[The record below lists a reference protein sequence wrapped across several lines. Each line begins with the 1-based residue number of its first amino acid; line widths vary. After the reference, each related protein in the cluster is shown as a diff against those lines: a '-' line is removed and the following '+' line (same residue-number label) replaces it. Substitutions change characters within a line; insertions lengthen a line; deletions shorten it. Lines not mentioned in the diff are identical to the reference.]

1 MIDSS
6 GHSPTRTFG
15 EVLER
20 LAQTDADIPTLH
32 RLLEAVLVVGSGLD
46 LDLTLQRIITAA
58 TTVLDCRYG
67 ALGVRACGGGLAEFV
82 YEGIDEPL
90 RQTMGHFPEGHGVLG
105 VLMNDPKTL
114 RVPHLGAHPE
124 SVGFPANHPPMDSFL
139 GAPIMM
145 RGEVFGSIY
154 LTEKRGAAEFTEE
167 DEVILEALA
176 IAAGMAAENARL
188 FEQSRTRE
196 RWLTAMSA
204 VRTRLLAGD
213 SLEDGLQLLATRVR
227 DLTGADDVIVVICED
242 GYAQV
247 HTAASARPTSRGVR
261 IPAGTYPFNIIRQTH
276 KVQVFTDLGAVAEL
290 VPTAVSA
297 VLAPMTIASG
307 VVGALLIASDSTN
320 TMWEPDEL
328 TRIESMAEL
337 GSVAIEFDRKQRGQ
351 RLLSVLADRD
361 RIARDLHDNV
371 IQRLFAS
378 GMSLQSTL
386 PDSSLPVSARAIVTR
401 SLEQLDQTVREIRTT
416 IFDLQTP
423 ATADSTS
430 LRRRLLDVIA
440 DATAQSAVT
449 PSVQFSGAIDTLVK
463 AGIHPHA
470 EAVLREGLSNV
481 LRHAQADT
489 ITISVTANLEFAI
502 TIDDDGNGIPEGVHK
517 SGLHNLERR
526 AEHCGGTC
534 TIGNREP
541 QGTRLVW
548 RVPLRRERP

>member
-6 GHSPTRTFG
+6 GNPTRNFA

-20 LAQTDADIPTLH
+20 LADSKADIPTLH

-46 LDLTLQRIITAA
+46 LDLTLQRIIIAA
-58 TTVLDCRYG
+58 TTVLDCNYG
-67 ALGVRACGGGLAEFV
+67 ALGVRAPGGGLAEFV

-114 RVPHLGAHPE
+114 RVPHLGAHPA

-176 IAAGMAAENARL
+176 IAAGIAAENVRL

-204 VRTRLLAGD
+204 IRSRLLAGD
-213 SLEDGLQLLATRVR
+213 SLDDSLQLLATRVR
-227 DLTGADDVIVVICED
+227 ELTGIDDVIVLICEN

-247 HTAASARPTSRGVR
+247 HTAVSARPTSRGVR
-261 IPAGTYPFNIIRQTH
+261 VPASLYPFDVIRQTRRLH
-276 KVQVFTDLGAVAEL
+276 VFTELGSLLDL
-290 VPTAVSA
+290 VPTAGSA
-297 VLAPMTIASG
+297 VLAPMTVASG
-307 VVGALLIASDSTN
+307 VVGALLLTSDSASTH
-320 TMWEPDEL
+320 WDSDEL

-337 GSVAIEFDRKQRGQ
+337 GSVAIEFDEKQRGQ

-386 PDSSLPVSARAIVTR
+386 PDSDLPDSARAIVTR

-430 LRRRLLDVIA
+430 LRRRLLDVIG

-489 ITISVTANLEFAI
+489 ITISVTADLEFAI
-502 TIDDDGNGIPEGVHK
+502 TIDDDGKGIPVGVHK

-534 TIGNREP
+534 TIGNRSP
-541 QGTRLVW
+541 NGTRLVW
-548 RVPLRRERP
+548 RVPLRRRKP

>member
-1 MIDSS
+1 MIEQS

-20 LAQTDADIPTLH
+20 LSHADADIPTLH

-46 LDLTLQRIITAA
+46 LDLTLQRIIIAA
-58 TTVLDCRYG
+58 TTVLNCRYG
-67 ALGVRACGGGLAEFV
+67 ALGVRAPSGGLSEFV

-114 RVPHLGAHPE
+114 RVSHLGNHSE

-176 IAAGMAAENARL
+176 IAAGIAVDNARL

-204 VRTRLLAGD
+204 IRTRLLAGD
-213 SLEDGLQLLATRVR
+213 SLEDGLQLLATQVR
-227 DLTGADDVIVVICED
+227 DLTGVDDVLVLICED

-247 HTAASARPTSRGVR
+247 HTAASSRPTSRGIR
-261 IPAGTYPFNIIRQTH
+261 IPADIPPFNLIRQSRKAET
-276 KVQVFTDLGAVAEL
+276 FTEFGLLAEL
-290 VPTAVSA
+290 VPSA
-297 VLAPMTIASG
+297 GSTVLAPMTVASG
-307 VVGALLIASDSTN
+307 VVGALLLASDSAN
-320 TMWEPDEL
+320 KHWDSDEL
-328 TRIESMAEL
+328 TQIESMAEL
-337 GSVAIEFDRKQRGQ
+337 GSVAIEFSEKQRGQ

-386 PDSSLPVSARAIVTR
+386 PDSYLPDSARAIVTR

-430 LRRRLLDVIA
+430 LRRRLLDVIG

-449 PSVQFSGAIDTLVK
+449 PSVQFSGAIDALVK
-463 AGIHPHA
+463 PGIHPHA

-481 LRHAQADT
+481 LRHADADT
-489 ITISVTANLEFAI
+489 ITISVTADLEFAI
-502 TIDDDGNGIPEGVHK
+502 VIDDDGNGIPDGVHR

-526 AEHCGGTC
+526 ADHCGGTC
-534 TIGNREP
+534 TISNREP
-541 QGTRLVW
+541 QGTRLMW
-548 RVPLRRERP
+548 RVPLRR

>member
-1 MIDSS
+1 MIESS
-6 GHSPTRTFG
+6 GKCPTRTFA

-20 LAQTDADIPTLH
+20 LPHSKADVPTLH
-32 RLLEAVLVVGSGLD
+32 RLLEAMLVVGSGLD

-58 TTVLDCRYG
+58 TTVLNCRYG
-67 ALGVRACGGGLAEFV
+67 ALGVLAPGGGLSEFV
-82 YEGIDEPL
+82 YEGIDDPL
-90 RQTMGHFPEGHGVLG
+90 RATMGHFPIGYGVLG
-105 VLMNDPKTL
+105 VLMRDPQTL
-114 RVPHLGAHPE
+114 RVSHLGAHPE

-176 IAAGMAAENARL
+176 IAAGIAVENVRL

-204 VRTRLLAGD
+204 IRSRLLAGD
-213 SLEDGLQLLATRVR
+213 SLDDGLQLLATYVR
-227 DLTGADDVIVVICED
+227 DLTGIDDVIVLICEN

-247 HTAASARPTSRGVR
+247 HTAASSRPTSRGIR
-261 IPAGTYPFNIIRQTH
+261 IPADIHPFNVIRQTR
-276 KVQVFTDLGAVAEL
+276 KAEIFTELGRIAEL
-290 VPTAVSA
+290 VPTSA
-297 VLAPMTIASG
+297 SVVLSPMTVASG
-307 VVGALLIASDSTN
+307 VVGALLLSSDSDN
-320 TMWEPDEL
+320 MYWDADEL

-337 GSVAIEFDRKQRGQ
+337 GSVAIEFDSKQRGQ

-386 PDSSLPVSARAIVTR
+386 PDTELPVSARAIVTR

-423 ATADSTS
+423 ATANSTS

-440 DATAQSAVT
+440 DATAQSKVT
-449 PSVQFSGAIDTLVK
+449 PSVQFSGAIDALVK
-463 AGIHPHA
+463 PGIHPHA

-481 LRHAQADT
+481 LRHAQAAS
-489 ITISVTANLEFAI
+489 ITISVTADLEFAI
-502 TIDDDGNGIPEGVHK
+502 IIEDDGKGIPVGVHR

-526 AEHCGGTC
+526 ADHCGGTC
-534 TIGNREP
+534 TITNRDP
-541 QGTRLVW
+541 QGTHLVW
-548 RVPLRRERP
+548 RVPLRRRKS